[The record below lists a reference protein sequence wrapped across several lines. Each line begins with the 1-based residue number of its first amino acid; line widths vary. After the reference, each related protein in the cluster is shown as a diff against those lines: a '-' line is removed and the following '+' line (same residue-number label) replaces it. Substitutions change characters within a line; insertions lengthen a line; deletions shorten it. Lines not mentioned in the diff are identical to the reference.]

1 MKQTIKLYLS
11 KNIYINPLKAE
22 ICYKDKCEKINL
34 VELAEVLDELYD
46 FLIRKA
52 DKLLEE
58 EEEIEELEEEE
69 I

>member
-1 MKQTIKLYLS
+1 MKLYLS
-11 KNIYINPLKAE
+11 KSIYINPLKAE

-46 FLIRKA
+46 FLLEKA
-52 DKLLEE
+52 REVEE
-58 EEEIEELEEEE
+58 EEEELRELEEEE

>member
-1 MKQTIKLYLS
+1 MKLYLS
-11 KNIYINPLKAE
+11 KSIYIDLPKTE

-46 FLIRKA
+46 FLLEKA
-52 DKLLEE
+52 REVEE
-58 EEEIEELEEEE
+58 EEEELRELEEEE